1 MYHRSMIRAELFE
14 VEDFVRST
22 RRWYRQ
28 GKPERCR
35 RSARLLDNHLKK
47 T

>member
-1 MYHRSMIRAELFE
+1 MYHRSMIRTELFE

-28 GKPERCR
+28 GKSREMQEKRTPAEEF
-35 RSARLLDNHLKK
+35 
-47 T
+47 